1 MFFKKNNSDTIVKKC
16 NNIKNNINSANNE
29 FVYIKHI
36 SDKNIFKLPYST
48 FIHSKYIYN
57 NIIENTTEDTY
68 GKTISNPMIINM
80 DTNIDFQSMEFII
93 NYMKYYDG
101 IKESKA
107 PEAPIKNIHISLII
121 GEEYILFHKIY
132 DEQDSLKE
140 KLSKI
145 NNIVIAAL
153 YFKIEHLPKKLCAIS
168 ASLLLDSDI
177 EEIKR
182 II

>member
-1 MFFKKNNSDTIVKKC
+1 MYIFHEYLITIEC
-16 NNIKNNINSANNE
+16 PCFRNLN
-29 FVYIKHI
+29 
-36 SDKNIFKLPYST
+36 L
-48 FIHSKYIYN
+48 
-57 NIIENTTEDTY
+57 
-68 GKTISNPMIINM
+68 
-80 DTNIDFQSMEFII
+80 
-93 NYMKYYDG
+93 

-121 GEEYILFHKIY
+121 GEEYILFDKIY

-168 ASLLLDSDI
+168 ASLLLDSNI
-177 EEIKR
+177 EEIKQM
-182 II
+182 I